1 MPLLSNVS
9 PVYRILAASSF
20 WGMGGSLNWLLLN
33 FHLEALGFSKSLIG
47 YANATP
53 AMAAAL
59 FSLPLALL
67 IPRLGYAKSILAGG
81 VLAICG
87 LLGVA
92 SGVAVFPGLFLFG
105 AGQLLVMGSVA
116 PLLARL
122 VCSDQ
127 QVRVFSWQ
135 GALGAGSG
143 FLGSLIGGVLSSV
156 LGREWAMWGVAIS
169 FLLAT
174 ICVWG
179 LPNAPGSARRFALK
193 NPRSWLWLLLPQVI
207 VSLGAGLTMPFLNL
221 YLQGKFSLD
230 YAAVGGLF
238 ALGGLATMAAMLIQP
253 WLVRRLGKVGAIV
266 FVQAAS
272 LPFLVV
278 LAWASWLPLV
288 TVALFVRGAL
298 MNAAGP
304 VYTALVMDYLD
315 EEERAGFL
323 LVEGTVWQLGW
334 AAAAAVSGRVQQ
346 AMGMGAFDG
355 LFGAMLLLYVASIL
369 CYPLLFRPKAR
380 ALPTEG

>member
-9 PVYRILAASSF
+9 PVYRILAGSFF
-20 WGMGGSLNWLLLN
+20 WGMGGSLNWLFLN

-67 IPRLGYAKSILAGG
+67 IPRLGYARSISLGGILAILG
-81 VLAICG
+81 V
-87 LLGVA
+87 LGVA
-92 SGVAVFPGLFLFG
+92 SGFAVFAGLFLSG
-105 AGQLLVMGSVA
+105 AGQLFVMGAVA

-122 VCSDQ
+122 VHPDQ
-127 QVRVFSWQ
+127 QVKVFSWQ

-143 FLGSLIGGVLSSV
+143 FLGSLVGGVLPGLV
-156 LGREWAMWGVAIS
+156 GREFVLYGVAVA
-169 FLLAT
+169 FLLSLL
-174 ICVWG
+174 CVWG
-179 LPNAPGSARRFALK
+179 LQNAPGSAERFALR
-193 NPRSWLWLLLPQVI
+193 NPRSWLLLLLPQVI
-207 VSLGAGLTMPFLNL
+207 ISLGAGLTMPFLNL
-221 YLQGKFSLD
+221 YLQGKFTLD

-238 ALGGLATMAAMLIQP
+238 ALSALATMATMLVQP
-253 WLVRRLGKVGAIV
+253 YLVRRMGKVGAIV

-278 LAWASWLPLV
+278 LAWVSWLPLV

-346 AMGMGAFDG
+346 AMGIGAFDD
-355 LFGAMLLLYVASIL
+355 LFGVMLLLYVASIL